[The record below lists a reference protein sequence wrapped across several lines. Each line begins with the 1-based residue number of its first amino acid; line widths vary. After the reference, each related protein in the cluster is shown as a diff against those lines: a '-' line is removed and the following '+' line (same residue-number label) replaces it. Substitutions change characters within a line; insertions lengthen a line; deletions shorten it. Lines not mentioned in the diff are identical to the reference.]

1 MNVLAAIVL
10 FKLVDIFASIISSP
24 EISNTSTSF
33 KNNPSEL
40 SVLIKISNKFPKHF
54 LHPITEES
62 SIASRIRLLCHFN
75 LSKLFF
81 VKYESSNNLK

>member
-1 MNVLAAIVL
+1 M
-10 FKLVDIFASIISSP
+10 FASIISSP

-33 KNNPSEL
+33 KKRPSVL

-54 LHPITEES
+54 LHPITEELLL
-62 SIASRIRLLCHFN
+62 ALRIRPLYHFN

-81 VKYESSNNLK
+81 EKYESSNNLK